1 MRTMAKPS
9 VPVILVDE
17 FSTTLV
23 LHNTSI
29 GSLKSI
35 GTAVPPFPIE
45 EKIRI
50 GFNTKPS
57 NTRVLVLALV
67 FFILVELGML

>member
-1 MRTMAKPS
+1 MANPS

-17 FSTTLV
+17 FSTTLE

-45 EKIRI
+45 EKIST
-50 GFNTKPS
+50 GLSTKPS
-57 NTRVLVLALV
+57 KVKVFVFAET
-67 FFILVELGML
+67 FFILVVFGIP